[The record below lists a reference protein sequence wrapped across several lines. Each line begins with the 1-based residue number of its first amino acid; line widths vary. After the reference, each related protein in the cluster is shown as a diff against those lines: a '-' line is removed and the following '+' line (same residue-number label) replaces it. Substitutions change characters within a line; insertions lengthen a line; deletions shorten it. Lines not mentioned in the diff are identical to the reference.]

1 MKRVRLTYPYIFVWM
16 PIFIVAPMLF
26 VLYYATFKN
35 GSFTLD
41 YIKQVFTTS
50 NYLPALWT
58 SIWIALVTTAICL
71 IIGYPV
77 AYILSTMKKRTA
89 ALVSL
94 LFIMPMWMNMLL
106 RTFAWKIVLDKAGVF
121 ASVTE
126 FLTGHPAQILYTP
139 TAVLIATIYDFLPFM
154 ILPLYTTL
162 MKMDRS
168 HVEAARDLGANG
180 FQTFTKVIL
189 PLSVPGIISGITMVF
204 VPAMSTFAVSRMLGG
219 GKVKMIGEVIERKI
233 MEQNDP
239 AVGSTL
245 SILLII
251 LVLISMAI
259 MNKVDKENSST
270 GGTLW

>member
-1 MKRVRLTYPYIFVWM
+1 M
-16 PIFIVAPMLF
+16 PLFIIAPMIF
-26 VLYYATFKN
+26 VLYYATFRD
-35 GSFTLD
+35 GTFTLE
-41 YIKQVFTTS
+41 YLKQVFTTD

-58 SIWIALVTTAICL
+58 SIWIALATTFVCL
-71 IIGYPV
+71 LIGYPV
-77 AYILSTMKKRTA
+77 AYILSTMNKRVA
-89 ALVSL
+89 ALVSI

-106 RTFAWKIVLDKAGVF
+106 RTFAWKMVLDDTGVL
-121 ASVTE
+121 ASVISA
-126 FLTGHPAQILYTP
+126 LTGNSPKLLYTP
-139 TAVLIATIYDFLPFM
+139 TAVLVATIYDFLPFM

-168 HVEAARDLGANG
+168 HIEAARDLGANG
-180 FQTFTKVIL
+180 VQTFTKVIL

-204 VPAMSTFAVSRMLGG
+204 VPAMSTFAISRMLGG

-245 SILLII
+245 AILLII
-251 LVLISMAI
+251 LVIISMAI
-259 MNKVDKENSST
+259 MNKVDKENSNA

>member
-1 MKRVRLTYPYIFVWM
+1 MKRVRLSYPYISVWM
-16 PIFIVAPMLF
+16 PLFIIAPMLF
-26 VLYYATFKN
+26 VLYYATFKD
-35 GSFTLD
+35 GAFTLE
-41 YIKQVFTTS
+41 YVKQVFTTT

-58 SIWIALVTTAICL
+58 SIWIALVTTAVCL

-77 AYILSTMKKRTA
+77 AYILSTMNKRVA
-89 ALVSL
+89 ALVSI

-106 RTFAWKIVLDKAGVF
+106 RTFAWKMVLDDTGVL
-121 ASVTE
+121 ASVINA
-126 FLTGHPAQILYTP
+126 LTGNSPKLLYTP
-139 TAVLIATIYDFLPFM
+139 AAVLIATIYDFLPFM

-168 HVEAARDLGANG
+168 HIEAARDLGATG
-180 FQTFTKVIL
+180 VQTFTKVIL

-204 VPAMSTFAVSRMLGG
+204 VPAMSTFAISRMLGG

-245 SILLII
+245 AILLII
-251 LVLISMAI
+251 LVIISMAI
-259 MNKVDKENSST
+259 MNKVDKENGSA

>member
-1 MKRVRLTYPYIFVWM
+1 
-16 PIFIVAPMLF
+16 
-26 VLYYATFKN
+26 
-35 GSFTLD
+35 
-41 YIKQVFTTS
+41 
-50 NYLPALWT
+50 
-58 SIWIALVTTAICL
+58 
-71 IIGYPV
+71 
-77 AYILSTMKKRTA
+77 
-89 ALVSL
+89 
-94 LFIMPMWMNMLL
+94 
-106 RTFAWKIVLDKAGVF
+106 
-121 ASVTE
+121 
-126 FLTGHPAQILYTP
+126 
-139 TAVLIATIYDFLPFM
+139 
-154 ILPLYTTL
+154 

-259 MNKVDKENSST
+259 MNKVDKENSGT